1 MFSLCY
7 LPSRWLS
14 WIQGTLWTHSIST
27 LHVIIDE
34 EILDEVLFIELQK
47 RPCSHVLQDCLATRL
62 VHLSINVINNLL
74 RRVWRIMIDA
84 TNTYLRRLD
93 EWSPLRMV
101 VVLKGSV
108 VWCHVVS
115 MRREADSRFLYT
127 VHAGIALLARVVG
140 SAALC
145 THLFHL
151 QHDVALILRFTLE
164 HGIKAS
170 WSFLAWFAIVDIQVP
185 VLAPYPH
192 IKWLLG
198 NGDESSTA
206 AAFVWHTFLA
216 AYRCHLAVLARMNLA
231 LTLVLFAA
239 YMQALLQTTLRVLLA
254 QLLLCLLHAE
264 YLEGLLGLE
273 GIASIFETLQIEW
286 NARWRLFVIRRPD
299 HVYHACWVKRW
310 FDNSFLLGHIKGYL
324 SYGIILAII
333 FLLWLPSHFLDKQ
346 ITTPGNASQVKGR
359 VGSLAW
365 RESRLKLAIEDFE
378 YFVLHHQLD
387 RCPAHSRISERSLFR
402 HLSSRIFSQ
411 ACMQFSSG
419 FLVNRWW
426 DVLRVSLLCS
436 DTRIN
441 RLFLLFYNRV
451 AR

>member
-14 WIQGTLWTHSIST
+14 WIQGTLWTHGIST
-27 LHVIIDE
+27 LHVVIDE
-34 EILDEVLFIELQK
+34 EILDKVLFVEPQK
-47 RPCSHVLQDCLATRL
+47 RSCSHVLQDCLATRL
-62 VHLSINVINNLL
+62 VQLPINLINNLL

-115 MRREADSRFLYT
+115 LRREADRRFLHT
-127 VHAGIALLARVVG
+127 VHAGFALLARVVG

-145 THLFHL
+145 THFFHL
-151 QHDVALILRFTLE
+151 QHDVALILRFTLVD
-164 HGIKAS
+164 GIRAS

-185 VLAPYPH
+185 VLTPYPH
-192 IKWLLG
+192 IKWLLR

-206 AAFVWHTFLA
+206 AAFVWHTVLA

-239 YMQALLQTTLRVLLA
+239 YMQAPLQTTLRVLLA

-286 NARWRLFVIRRPD
+286 NARWRLFVIRRTD
-299 HVYHACWVKRW
+299 HVYHACWIKRW
-310 FDNSFLLGHIKGYL
+310 LDYFFLLGHIKGDL
-324 SYGIILAII
+324 RYGIILAII
-333 FLLWLPSHFLDKQ
+333 FLLWLPSRKLDKQ
-346 ITTPGNASQVKGR
+346 IATLGNASQVKGR
-359 VGSLAW
+359 VGSLAR
-365 RESRLKLAIEDFE
+365 RESRLKLAIKDFE

-387 RCPAHSRISERSLFR
+387 RCLAHSRISERSLFGN
-402 HLSSRIFSQ
+402 LSSRIFSQ
-411 ACMQFSSG
+411 ACMQLSSG
-419 FLVNRWW
+419 FLVNRWR

-451 AR
+451 AW